1 MAMFKAKQR
10 VIRVEERYIE
20 AESKEEVLE
29 LIEWEDAREDN
40 AHFEIA
46 GASEW
51 EIEKDD
57 LGEV

>member
-29 LIEWEDAREDN
+29 LIEWEDAGEDN
-40 AHFEIA
+40 ANFEID

-51 EIEKDD
+51 EIE
-57 LGEV
+57 EYE